1 MRVKKEHYPIII
13 VATLI
18 LFVGL
23 GLLLGFVPQHGSG
36 GGHGAVVPEMMA
48 LLGVV

>member
-23 GLLLGFVPQHGSG
+23 GLVLGFVPQHG
-36 GGHGAVVPEMMA
+36 GGHGAVLPEMIV
-48 LLGVV
+48 LLGVA